1 MENSEFWLL
10 VQIFEYYM
18 IANHQNYELY
28 FRFIKTYL
36 PAGFQEINRQDPLLL
51 ELEEMTEN
59 NRQFF
64 YVADLIRIQILF
76 TSKRSAQM
84 MGTEPDKFTPERPF
98 EVRHPDD
105 KEKHAVLRGKL
116 FKAAHELYNTE
127 KGEKFFSSCTRI
139 LNQENKYVPVL
150 SQAWFFYTEIP
161 HKTVYLLMVFTEV
174 DSFSKSCC
182 AYHHYFGNDPS
193 YFRYPD
199 EKLMETGNIFSDREF
214 EIIQLLAKG
223 LNTKQIAQKLFISPF
238 TVNTHRSN
246 ILQKTEKTSVHEL
259 LSWLTDLGRI

>member
-1 MENSEFWLL
+1 MKTN
-10 VQIFEYYM
+10 Y
-18 IANHQNYELY
+18 QNYGLF
-28 FRFIKTYL
+28 FRFINTFL
-36 PAGFQEINRQDPLLL
+36 PAEFQGINRQDPLLL

-64 YVADLIRIQILF
+64 HIADVIKVQILF

-84 MGTEPDKFTPERPF
+84 VGTEPDKFTPERIF

-105 KEKHAVLRGKL
+105 KEKHMVLRGKL
-116 FKAAHELYNTE
+116 FKAAHELYNSG
-127 KGEKFFSSCTRI
+127 KGEMLLSSCIRVC
-139 LNQENKYVPVL
+139 NSQNKYVPVL
-150 SQAWFFYTEIP
+150 SQAYFFNTETP

-174 DSFSKSCC
+174 ELFPKTQWEN
-182 AYHHYFGNDPS
+182 HHYYGNNMS

-199 EKLMETGNIFSDREF
+199 EQLMKIGNIFSDREF

-223 LNTKQIAQKLFISPF
+223 LNTKQISDKLFLSPF

-246 ILQKTEKTSVHEL
+246 ILQKSGKASVQEVI
-259 LSWLTDLGRI
+259 SWLTEIGML